1 MKTETEITAST
12 ARPRS
17 ITSIADDI
25 RAWDLEHV
33 TDLACMIRDLR
44 NALQGLPIALAK
56 AVDMTALPSM
66 PYPPYAFTYVIW
78 AIDRHGMALVGEA
91 GNEIKSVSSIVSSA
105 RYRRAKR
112 SLSGILNWDTEGVEE
127 LEEMFAALK
136 ATFADPGI
144 TVSDVVDPDLVPS
157 AKFPKG
163 MSKTGV
169 WAVDQDEFALIG
181 KEADS
186 IIEVGYLIEA
196 ALIAEARRMARKLK
210 T

>member
-1 MKTETEITAST
+1 MKTETEITAYT

-17 ITSIADDI
+17 ITSIANDI
-25 RAWDLEHV
+25 RSWDLEHV

-56 AVDMTALPSM
+56 VVDMTALPSM
-66 PYPPYAFTYVIW
+66 PYPPYAFAYVIR

-91 GNEIKSVSSIVSSA
+91 GDEIKSVTSIVSSA
-105 RYRRAKR
+105 RYRQAKR

-136 ATFADPGI
+136 ATFADPGM
-144 TVSDVVDPDLVPS
+144 TVSDVVDLDLVPS
-157 AKFPKG
+157 ARFPKG
-163 MSKTGV
+163 MPKDGV
-169 WAVDQDEFALIG
+169 WAIDQDEFALIG
-181 KEADS
+181 MDADT
-186 IIEVGYLIEA
+186 IIEIGYLIEA
-196 ALIAEARRMARKLK
+196 AMIAKARRMAGRLK